1 MNTKKKITLWV
12 ISVIAALLIFSFL
25 EAIVTATFREAL
37 LRSLRHE
44 NKFGETEMWPTIMLY
59 ALIYSI
65 SSLFAFLVFY
75 RIAPVAGKT
84 VASYTLLF
92 VGVLGTLQIMI
103 DVIQL
108 GDISGLASI
117 WCWKN
122 ALYMYD
128 SLLGIM
134 LGCLVSF
141 LVQPKP
147 TQAEISRYNPKA

>member
-1 MNTKKKITLWV
+1 MNTKKKITLW
-12 ISVIAALLIFSFL
+12 ILSVIAALLVFLFL

-37 LRSLRHE
+37 LKSLRQE
-44 NKFGETEMWPTIMLY
+44 NKFGETEIWPTIMLY

-65 SSLFAFLVFY
+65 SSLFAFLAFY

-84 VASYTLLF
+84 VANYTFLF
-92 VGVLGTLQIMI
+92 VGALGTLQIMI

-108 GDISGLASI
+108 GGISGIASI
-117 WCWKN
+117 WCWEH
-122 ALYMYD
+122 ALYKYD
-128 SLLGIM
+128 SLFGIF

-147 TQAEISRYNPKA
+147 TTAEISRYNPKA